1 MDDKLK
7 RGLALHC
14 GSGIVGSHAST
25 EVPMPR
31 MEVLGDLFDEHLD
44 DMHPNP
50 SKRIYEFDWQC
61 QFSNNQ
67 HLHPMI
73 ATSIGAKLHKGGR
86 ASPSDLTVRIIRLD
100 ESWPLYLCQV
110 TQVNMIHPHTHHN
123 TVQTYY
129 LLWFNLHP
137 CVLIFLSS
145 IYIYLWSIYVF
156 LGTRGTPVHLS
167 VILSLLDGGGSS
179 FPHQKAST
187 DCTECEAPHLK
198 SLANNRQLRTLSLV
212 VLAVIL
218 ETRDAWISLPTMQQY
233 AAICTTKW
241 SLPWTQTYTNPCHTD
256 GNGQILHSQRRALPQ
271 VLWLVPSP
279 HVSALKSSKA
289 YPVPPIFGAAPS
301 CSPFGADL
309 AACTNT
315 SARWLSQHFWPWIRS
330 ETCRTS
336 HYPSTNTS
344 FKHNMTLPCG
354 PFTCSKRSPK
364 SWLRRDRPISN
375 CNSNVLQ
382 LLVSCQYLDHHCK
395 SFSSSKRSTDSSHFR
410 STSTCEAWWVKWV
423 RMQVHTAQQS
433 CWRHPAECQ
442 NLKRS

>member
-1 MDDKLK
+1 M
-7 RGLALHC
+7 
-14 GSGIVGSHAST
+14 IQST
-25 EVPMPR
+25 SVCT
-31 MEVLGDLFDEHLD
+31 
-44 DMHPNP
+44 
-50 SKRIYEFDWQC
+50 Y
-61 QFSNNQ
+61 FS
-67 HLHPMI
+67 I
-73 ATSIGAKLHKGGR
+73 FY
-86 ASPSDLTVRIIRLD
+86 
-100 ESWPLYLCQV
+100 LYLF
-110 TQVNMIHPHTHHN
+110 M
-123 TVQTYY
+123 
-129 LLWFNLHP
+129 
-137 CVLIFLSS
+137 
-145 IYIYLWSIYVF
+145 IYLCVSWYALCQSI
-156 LGTRGTPVHLS
+156 PVWQ
-167 VILSLLDGGGSS
+167 SLLDGGGSS

-187 DCTECEAPHLK
+187 ECTECEAPHLK

-218 ETRDAWISLPTMQQY
+218 LKGCLDLTANY

-256 GNGQILHSQRRALPQ
+256 GNGQILHAQRRTLPQ

-330 ETCRTS
+330 ETCQTS

-354 PFTCSKRSPK
+354 PK

-395 SFSSSKRSTDSSHFR
+395 SFRSSKRSTDSSHFR
-410 STSTCEAWWVKWV
+410 STSTCEAWSVKWV